1 MTIKVATSIALG
13 SSANPELA
21 AKAVRDAMRKA
32 DITVANGVLLLLSS
46 EFAAAPQDAIKAA
59 AKAANS
65 TQVMGCSTSG
75 IFTEDEWVLDAPAAA
90 VMVFGGDVHLMR
102 PTTDSK
108 HHPLLTLAAP
118 NAINSTWLNDA
129 YPRYGGVSGD
139 AIGQGDFSVW
149 LNAKGELSG
158 HVEAYIAG
166 ASVSTGWSHGLRLIN
181 QPQLVSQTAQ
191 FDVLVL
197 DQQSA
202 LGALQKTWKFH
213 SKSDDALPLHMMM
226 AVYADTAED
235 IVAGKFNQANIIA
248 CDERSQSVTLS
259 QRLNQGQFLS
269 WGLRDSVVSESDMML
284 MSNRMASTLEQA
296 PRFGLMF
303 SCLGRGPYF
312 YNGIDRDLEIVKQ
325 TFPHMPLLGFYG
337 NGEIANVNGKNQ
349 LLPYSAVLSLF
360 TKPTQNFNPKFNL
373 AK

>member
-1 MTIKVATSIALG
+1 MTIKAATSIALG

-46 EFAAAPQDAIKAA
+46 EFAAAPQEAIKAA

-65 TQVMGCSTSG
+65 TQVMGCSASG
-75 IFTEDEWVLDAPAAA
+75 IFTEDDWVLDAPAAA
-90 VMVFGGDVHLMR
+90 VMVFGGNVHLMR
-102 PTTDSK
+102 PTATSK
-108 HHPLLTLAAP
+108 HYPLLTLTAP
-118 NAINSTWLNDA
+118 NAINSTWLNDR

-149 LNAKGELSG
+149 HNAKGELAG

-166 ASVSTGWSHGLRLIN
+166 ASVSTDWSHGLRHLN
-181 QPQLVSQTAQ
+181 QPQPVSHATQ
-191 FDVLVL
+191 FDVLTL

-202 LGALQKTWKFH
+202 LSVLQKTWKFH
-213 SKSDDALPLHMMM
+213 SKSDDAPPLHMMM

-235 IVAGKFNQANIIA
+235 IMAGRFNQANIIA
-248 CDERSQSVTLS
+248 CNELSQSVTLS
-259 QRLNQGQFLS
+259 QQLNPGQYLS
-269 WGLRDSVVSESDMML
+269 WSLRDSAVSESDMML
-284 MSNRMASTLEQA
+284 MSNRMASALEQA
-296 PRFGLMF
+296 PQFGLMF

-337 NGEIANVNGKNQ
+337 NGEIANINDKNQ
-349 LLPYSAVLSLF
+349 LLLYSTVLSVF
-360 TKPTQNFNPKFNL
+360 SNQPGI
-373 AK
+373 